1 MQVIIL
7 DAMVPRQRLELRL
20 GPPFIEIFSECR
32 ATGRPVCMLGIDP
45 RSQTVLKT
53 GVEAR
58 IESLTKVVT
67 LFYPLLSF
75 PPTYPLPSYPLTLV
89 YLTLPPLSALP
100 CSPFTLLLYPCT
112 ITLLASDPPNLSR

>member
-67 LFYPLLSF
+67 LFYPLPSF
-75 PPTYPLPSYPLTLV
+75 LPTHLPSSLV
-89 YLTLPPLSALP
+89 PSHPRIPYLT
-100 CSPFTLLLYPCT
+100 SPICL
-112 ITLLASDPPNLSR
+112 TLLAFHPTSLPLYDNSSCLRPS